1 METKKKILIVEDE
14 KNIAEL
20 LAYNVKKAGYD
31 CKVAYDG
38 RDGLNIALAGNF
50 DLILLDI
57 MLPKLNGFE
66 VCRSI
71 RTKSNVPIIF
81 VTAREEEKDKV
92 LGLETGADD
101 YVTKPFSVR
110 ELLSR
115 IKANIRRSS
124 GEMSDESRE
133 SEKDETSL
141 ISVREIIIDCNR
153 YSVRK
158 NGIQVELSK
167 KEYDLLVFFA
177 SNPGKIYS
185 REDLLE
191 KIWGYDGYY
200 GDIRTVDVT
209 ISRLREKIED
219 DPAKPKYIMTR
230 RGMGYYFQ

>member
-1 METKKKILIVEDE
+1 MEVKKKILIVEDE

-20 LAYNVKKAGYD
+20 LAYNVRKAGYD
-31 CKVAYDG
+31 CKIAYDG
-38 RDGLNIALAGNF
+38 RDGLNLALAGNF

-57 MLPKLNGFE
+57 MLPQINGFE
-66 VCRSI
+66 ICRSV

-115 IKANIRRSS
+115 IKANIRRGA
-124 GEMSDESRE
+124 GEMLVENEETVDSKTISTRE
-133 SEKDETSL
+133 FT
-141 ISVREIIIDCNR
+141 IDCEHYN
-153 YSVRK
+153 VCK
-158 NGIQVELSK
+158 NGIPIELSK
-167 KEYDLLVFFA
+167 KEYDLLAFFA
-177 SNPGKIYS
+177 TNVGKVYS

-191 KIWGYDGYY
+191 KVWGYDSYY

-209 ISRLREKIED
+209 ISRLREKIEE

-230 RGMGYYFQ
+230 RGVGYYFQ

>member
-1 METKKKILIVEDE
+1 MSKILIIEDE
-14 KNIAEL
+14 ASIARFIEL
-20 LAYNVKKAGYD
+20 ELKHEGNEVGKAL
-31 CKVAYDG
+31 DG
-38 RDGLNIALAGNF
+38 RTGLDMALTGEY
-50 DLILLDI
+50 DLILLDV
-57 MLPKLNGFE
+57 MLPQLNGFE

-124 GEMSDESRE
+124 GEMTHETK
-133 SEKDETSL
+133 EKDETTL
-141 ISVREIIIDCNR
+141 ISVREIIIDCSR

-219 DPAKPKYIMTR
+219 DPAKPQYIMTR